1 MTYLEKLLDGAP
13 VAWKPLGE
21 VCGFRN
27 GFAFRHN
34 TFQEKGLPI
43 IRISDIQ
50 EGKVLLDKT
59 VFFDLSDYKEDLAPY
74 ELKRGDVVISLSGI
88 IKTALVD
95 FESSAYL
102 NQRVG
107 KFLPKQ
113 ELLNHKFLYYYLERK
128 NKELQKMAVGRI
140 PPNLSSVRLMKE
152 FLIPLPPLPVQEHI
166 VGILDKYTALEAEL
180 EKELA
185 AELEARKRQ
194 YRYYR
199 NKLLRFGEETPNVRW
214 CTLGGIGTFVRGNGL
229 QKKDFVSAGIPCIHY
244 GQIYTHYGMFAEET
258 LSFVSEEAAQKFK
271 KAQPGDLIIATT
283 SENVRDLC
291 KTVVWLGKEEICV
304 SGETYIFK
312 HNQNPKYL
320 AFYLQTPQFERFK
333 RVHFTGTTVY
343 RLHRDWLSQFPIP
356 LPPLAVQEQI
366 VAMLSKYDTFV
377 HSLSE
382 GLPAE
387 VKMRRKQYEHYRR
400 LLLDFPKPRQ

>member
-1 MTYLEKLLDGAP
+1 MTYLEQLLEGKE
-13 VAWKPLGE
+13 VEWRPLGE

-128 NKELQKMAVGRI
+128 NKELQKMAVGQI
-140 PPNLSSVRLMKE
+140 PPNLSSVRLLKE
-152 FLIPLPPLPVQEHI
+152 FLIPLPPLAVQQQI
-166 VGILDKYTALEAEL
+166 VEILDKFTALEAEL
-180 EKELA
+180 E
-185 AELEARKRQ
+185 AELEARGRQ
-194 YRYYR
+194 FRYYR
-199 NKLLRFGEETPNVRW
+199 NKLLRFGTTDPNVQW
-214 CTLGGIGTFVRGNGL
+214 CRLGDIGTFVRGNGL
-229 QKKDFVSAGIPCIHY
+229 QKKDFTETGVPCIHY
-244 GQIYTHYGMFAEET
+244 GQIYTYYGMFATET
-258 LSFVSEEAAQKFK
+258 KSFVSEEAALKFK
-271 KAQPGDLIIATT
+271 KAQQGDLIIATT

-291 KTVVWLGKEEICV
+291 KTVVWLGKEEICISAHSAV
-304 SGETYIFK
+304 FHHY
-312 HNQNPKYL
+312 QNPKYL
-320 AFYLQTPQFERFK
+320 AFYFQTPWFLKQKERLAK
-333 RVHFTGTTVY
+333 GTTVIDISVKD
-343 RLHRDWLSQFPIP
+343 LMKIEIP

-366 VAMLSKYDTFV
+366 VAVLDKFHTLV

-387 VKMRRKQYEHYRR
+387 IALRRRQYEYYRN
-400 LLLDFPKPRQ
+400 LLLRFPPPPVRPS

>member
-1 MTYLEKLLDGAP
+1 MTYLEQLLEGKE
-13 VAWKPLGE
+13 VEWRPLGE

-128 NKELQKMAVGRI
+128 NKELQKMAVGQI
-140 PPNLSSVRLMKE
+140 PPNLSSVKLLKE
-152 FLIPLPPLPVQEHI
+152 FL
-166 VGILDKYTALEAEL
+166 
-180 EKELA
+180 
-185 AELEARKRQ
+185 
-194 YRYYR
+194 
-199 NKLLRFGEETPNVRW
+199 
-214 CTLGGIGTFVRGNGL
+214 
-229 QKKDFVSAGIPCIHY
+229 
-244 GQIYTHYGMFAEET
+244 
-258 LSFVSEEAAQKFK
+258 
-271 KAQPGDLIIATT
+271 
-283 SENVRDLC
+283 
-291 KTVVWLGKEEICV
+291 
-304 SGETYIFK
+304 
-312 HNQNPKYL
+312 
-320 AFYLQTPQFERFK
+320 
-333 RVHFTGTTVY
+333 
-343 RLHRDWLSQFPIP
+343 IP

-366 VAMLSKYDTFV
+366 VAILDKFHTLV
-377 HSLSE
+377 HSMSE

-387 VKMRRKQYEHYRR
+387 IALRRRQYEYYRN
-400 LLLDFPKPRQ
+400 LLLRFPPPPYAPHSH

>member
-34 TFQEKGLPI
+34 TFQGKGLPI

-128 NKELQKMAVGRI
+128 NKELQKMAVGQL

-199 NKLLRFGEETPNVRW
+199 NKLLQFGEEVEWRSLEEVFEIRTGYTPSKANKKEYWNNGTIPWFRMEDLRAQGGVLTDSIQHITPQAVKGKGLFKAGSIILSTTATIGEHALLLVDALTNQRFTNFNLRTEIADRVLSKFLYYYFFEIAAW
-214 CTLGGIGTFVRGNGL
+214 CKNHVFIGTFPSVDMRNLRL
-229 QKKDFVSAGIPCIHY
+229 QK
-244 GQIYTHYGMFAEET
+244 
-258 LSFVSEEAAQKFK
+258 
-271 KAQPGDLIIATT
+271 
-283 SENVRDLC
+283 
-291 KTVVWLGKEEICV
+291 
-304 SGETYIFK
+304 
-312 HNQNPKYL
+312 
-320 AFYLQTPQFERFK
+320 
-333 RVHFTGTTVY
+333 
-343 RLHRDWLSQFPIP
+343 FPI
-356 LPPLAVQEQI
+356 PPLAVQQQI
-366 VAMLSKYDTFV
+366 VEVLSKYDTFV